1 MIRLIIADDHPVI
14 IDGIKTIL
22 EKEKDIQ
29 LVAQV
34 NDGKA
39 LLEFLETEEVD
50 VVLTDINMPG
60 TNGIDA
66 TREIREKYPDI
77 KVLAFSQYDEKRF
90 IKQVLKRGASGYMLK
105 STPAREIIHAIRMV
119 YEGGMYLSPGLPNVF
134 GEQPKKRSNYLFP
147 DLSPRE
153 LDVLKLICQEKNT
166 QEIADALFISY
177 NTVET
182 HRANILLK
190 VGVKNT
196 AGLVKWAVENEIV

>member
-34 NDGKA
+34 HDGNA
-39 LLEFLETEEVD
+39 LLEALAQHRVD
-50 VVLTDINMPG
+50 IVLTDINMPEL
-60 TNGIDA
+60 NGIDA
-66 TREIREKYPDI
+66 TKIIHEKYPDV
-77 KVLAFSQYDEKRF
+77 KVIAFSQYDEKRF
-90 IKQVLKRGASGYMLK
+90 VKQVLKMGASGYMLK
-105 STPAREIIHAIRMV
+105 ITPAKEFIHAIHMV
-119 YEGGMYLSPGLPNVF
+119 YEGGIYLSPGLPNVF
-134 GEQPKKRSNYLFP
+134 GDQPKRRSSYLFP

-153 LDVLKLICQEKNT
+153 LDVLKLICEEKNT

-196 AGLVKWAVENEIV
+196 AGLVKWAVENEMI